1 MTSASGLK
9 LLLVIAPVLLAYAFI
24 TYIEVRLPLPGK
36 RAPPGSPWPQPRRW
50 QSWPLQRS
58 LDPDTF
64 ALSSAAAESC
74 DVVAKAL
81 SRYRKLAFLGDST
94 RRGGGGGESERGFS
108 AVVDHGLLPALRVE
122 VAQYQGEQHCG
133 YPQHKDDE
141 SYTLN
146 IPEQGDAMLTS
157 RTVWG
162 ALRGLETFSQLVHQ
176 DPVSKA
182 YLVNVSVIDD
192 IPRFAYRGLLL
203 DSSRHFQPVKV
214 LKQNLDAMAYNKFNV
229 FHWHLVD
236 DQSWPLEMAT
246 YPNLTQSAYSP
257 RLVYSLK
264 DVQDIIEY
272 ARLRGIRVIPEI
284 DTPGHTQALGKI
296 FPDILTA
303 CYFNGTRGKP
313 DYPNHAA
320 FEMLNPMQDYTYDV
334 MRDIFREI
342 IETFKDKYIHL
353 GMDEVY
359 YSCWESSPEI
369 AEFMQQQGFDAVNQV
384 EQYYVKRTLANVQE
398 LGAKYMIWQ
407 DPIDNDVNAANDTLV
422 GVWKD
427 TSLDTKM
434 GRWQDYIKPIARKG
448 YQMVLSA
455 CWYLNYISYGQD
467 WKKFYQCDPRGF
479 DGTEAEKDLV
489 VGGEACMWGEYVDG
503 TNLIPRLWPRAS
515 AVAERLWSSADVNDT
530 DDAAFRLDQQ
540 RCRMLRRGIPTQPIL
555 NGYCGDYEWDL
566 DTPYHID

>member
-1 MTSASGLK
+1 MTSSLLK
-9 LLLVIAPVLLAYAFI
+9 IVLLLAPVILAYAFI

-36 RAPPGSPWPQPRRW
+36 RAPPGSPWPAPQRW

-58 LDPDTF
+58 LDPETF

-81 SRYRKLAFLGDST
+81 ARYRKLAFLGDTS
-94 RRGGGGGESERGFS
+94 RRSAGGEGIS
-108 AVVDHGLLPALRVE
+108 AIVDHGVLPALRVE
-122 VAQYQGEQHCG
+122 VANYEGPEHCG
-133 YPQHKDDE
+133 YPQHKIDE

-157 RTVWG
+157 QTVWG
-162 ALRGLETFSQLVHQ
+162 ALRGLETFTQLVHQ

-182 YLVNVSVIDD
+182 FLVNVTVIDD
-192 IPRFAYRGLLL
+192 YPRFSYRGLLL
-203 DSSRHFQPVKV
+203 DSSRHFQPLKL

-257 RLVYSLK
+257 RHVYSRK

-272 ARLRGIRVIPEI
+272 ARLRGIRVIPEV

-320 FEMLNPMQDYTYDV
+320 FEMLNPMQNYTYDV
-334 MRDIFREI
+334 MKNIFQEV

-369 AEFMQQQGFDAVNQV
+369 AEFMQEQGFDAINQV
-384 EQYYVKRTLANVQE
+384 EQYYVKRTLANVQN

-434 GRWQDYIKPIARKG
+434 KRWQDYIKPIARKG

-455 CWYLNYISYGQD
+455 CWYLNYISYGED
-467 WKKFYQCDPRGF
+467 WKKFYQCDPRNF
-479 DGTEAEKDLV
+479 EGTEAEKDLV

-515 AVAERLWSSADVNDT
+515 AVAERLWSSADVNNT
-530 DDAAFRLDQQ
+530 DDASFRLDQQ

-566 DTPYHID
+566 ETPYHID

>member
-1 MTSASGLK
+1 MTSSVLR
-9 LLLVIAPVLLAYAFI
+9 LLLLLAPVLLAYAFI

-36 RAPPGSPWPQPRRW
+36 RASPGSPWPAPQMW
-50 QSWPLQRS
+50 QTSPMQRT

-64 ALSSAAAESC
+64 SLSSAAAESC

-81 SRYRKLAFLGDST
+81 ARYRKLAFLKEVACKAAQGP
-94 RRGGGGGESERGFS
+94 GAELE
-108 AVVDHGLLPALRVE
+108 ALPALRVD
-122 VAQYQGEQHCG
+122 VARYRGPEHCG
-133 YPQHKDDE
+133 YPQHKEDE
-141 SYTLN
+141 SYTLVV
-146 IPEQGDAMLTS
+146 PEQGDAVLKS
-157 RTVWG
+157 QTVWG
-162 ALRGLETFSQLVHQ
+162 AIRGLETFSQLVYQ

-182 YLVNVSVIDD
+182 FLINVTTIDD
-192 IPRFAYRGLLL
+192 FPRFSYRGLLI
-203 DSSRHFQPVKV
+203 DSARHFQPMKV

-236 DQSWPLEMAT
+236 DQSWPLEMST
-246 YPNLTQSAYSP
+246 YPNLTKSAYSP
-257 RLVYSLK
+257 RHVYSRK
-264 DVQDIIEY
+264 DVQEIIEY

-303 CYFNGTRGKP
+303 CYSNGTRGKP

-320 FEMLNPMQDYTYDV
+320 FEMLNPMQQYTYDV
-334 MRDIFREI
+334 MRNIFKEI
-342 IETFKDKYIHL
+342 IGTFKDKYIHL

-359 YSCWESSPEI
+359 YACWESSPEI
-369 AEFMQQQGFDAVNQV
+369 AAFMKQQGFDSVNQV
-384 EQYYVKRTLANVQE
+384 EQYYLRTTMANVQK

-407 DPIDNDVNAANDTLV
+407 DPIDNDVSAANDTLV

-427 TSLDTKM
+427 TSLDEKM
-434 GRWQDYIKPIARKG
+434 KRWQDYIKPIARKG

-479 DGTEAEKDLV
+479 DGTDEEKDLV
-489 VGGEACMWGEYVDG
+489 VGGEACMWGEYADG

-515 AVAERLWSSADVNDT
+515 AVAERLWSSADVNNT
-530 DDAAFRLDQQ
+530 DDASFRLDQQ

-555 NGYCGDYEWDL
+555 NGYCGDYDWDL

>member
-9 LLLVIAPVLLAYAFI
+9 LLLVIAPALLAYAFI

-94 RRGGGGGESERGFS
+94 RRGGGGGGGEERGFS

-182 YLVNVSVIDD
+182 YLVNVTVIDD

-214 LKQNLDAMAYNKFNV
+214 LKQNL
-229 FHWHLVD
+229 
-236 DQSWPLEMAT
+236 
-246 YPNLTQSAYSP
+246 SAYSP
-257 RLVYSLK
+257 RHVYSLK

-284 DTPGHTQALGKI
+284 DTPGHTQALGKA
-296 FPDILTA
+296 FPA

-530 DDAAFRLDQQ
+530 DDASFRLDQQ

>member
-1 MTSASGLK
+1 MTSSLLK
-9 LLLVIAPVLLAYAFI
+9 IVLLLAPVILAYAFI

-36 RAPPGSPWPQPRRW
+36 RAPPGSPWPAPQRW

-58 LDPDTF
+58 LDPETF

-81 SRYRKLAFLGDST
+81 ARYRKLAFLGDTS
-94 RRGGGGGESERGFS
+94 RRSAGGEGIS
-108 AVVDHGLLPALRVE
+108 AIVDHGVLPALRVE
-122 VAQYQGEQHCG
+122 VANYEGPEHCG
-133 YPQHKDDE
+133 YPQHKSDE

-146 IPEQGDAMLTS
+146 VPEQGDAMLTS
-157 RTVWG
+157 QTVWG
-162 ALRGLETFSQLVHQ
+162 ALRGLETFTQLVHQ

-182 YLVNVSVIDD
+182 
-192 IPRFAYRGLLL
+192 
-203 DSSRHFQPVKV
+203 
-214 LKQNLDAMAYNKFNV
+214 DAMSYNKFNV

-257 RLVYSLK
+257 RHVYSRK

-272 ARLRGIRVIPEI
+272 ARLRGIRVIPEV

-320 FEMLNPMQDYTYDV
+320 FEMLNPMQNYTYDV
-334 MRDIFREI
+334 MKSIFQEV

-369 AEFMQQQGFDAVNQV
+369 AEFMREQGFDAVNQV
-384 EQYYVKRTLANVQE
+384 EQYYVKRTLANVQN

-422 GVWKD
+422 EVWKD

-434 GRWQDYIKPIARKG
+434 KRWQDYIKPIARKG

-455 CWYLNYISYGQD
+455 CWYLNYISYGED
-467 WKKFYQCDPRGF
+467 WKKFYKCDPRNF
-479 DGTEAEKDLV
+479 EGTEAEKDLV

-515 AVAERLWSSADVNDT
+515 AVAERLWSSADVNNT
-530 DDAAFRLDQQ
+530 DDASFRLDQQ

-566 DTPYHID
+566 ETPYHID

>member
-1 MTSASGLK
+1 MASSALR
-9 LLLVIAPVLLAYAFI
+9 LLLLLAPILLAYAFI

-36 RAPPGSPWPQPRRW
+36 RAPPGSPWPAPQLW
-50 QSWPLQRS
+50 QTSPLQRT
-58 LDPDTF
+58 LDPATF
-64 ALSSAAAESC
+64 SLSSAAAESC

-81 SRYRKLAFLGDST
+81 LRYRKLAFLKEVAHK
-94 RRGGGGGESERGFS
+94 GEQRPE
-108 AVVDHGLLPALRVE
+108 VDLETLPALRVD
-122 VAQYQGEQHCG
+122 VARYQGQEHCG
-133 YPQHKDDE
+133 YPQHKEDE
-141 SYTLN
+141 SYTLVV
-146 IPEQGDAMLTS
+146 PKQGDAVLKS
-157 RTVWG
+157 QTVWG
-162 ALRGLETFSQLVHQ
+162 AIRGLETFSQLVYQ
-176 DPVSKA
+176 DTVSKTF
-182 YLVNVSVIDD
+182 LINVTTIDD
-192 IPRFAYRGLLL
+192 FPRFSYRGLLI
-203 DSSRHFQPVKV
+203 DSARHFQPMKV

-257 RLVYSLK
+257 RHVYSRK
-264 DVQDIIEY
+264 DVQEIIEY
-272 ARLRGIRVIPEI
+272 ARLRGIRVIPEV

-303 CYFNGTRGKP
+303 CYANGTRGKP

-320 FEMLNPMQDYTYDV
+320 FEMLNPMQKYTYDV
-334 MRDIFREI
+334 MRNIFQEI
-342 IETFKDKYIHL
+342 IGTFKDKYIHL

-359 YSCWESSPEI
+359 YACWESSPEI
-369 AEFMQQQGFDAVNQV
+369 ADFMRQQGFDSVNQV
-384 EQYYVKRTLANVQE
+384 EQYYVKKTMENVQR

-427 TSLDTKM
+427 TSLDEKM
-434 GRWQDYIKPIARKG
+434 KRWQDYIKPIARKG

-479 DGTEAEKDLV
+479 DGTDQEKDLV
-489 VGGEACMWGEYVDG
+489 VGGEACMWGEYADG

-515 AVAERLWSSADVNDT
+515 AVAERLWSSADVNNT
-530 DDAAFRLDQQ
+530 DDASFRLDQQ
-540 RCRMLRRGIPTQPIL
+540 RCRMLRRGIPAQPIL
-555 NGYCGDYEWDL
+555 NGYCGDYEWEL